1 MISYFSIM
9 TILTITVVSFTIIGV
24 LYSRGK
30 IETMDDFLTARG
42 STGSGILSAT
52 FLASFLGVF
61 VLFTWRN
68 YNYYRLW
75 NRSS

>member
-42 STGSGILSAT
+42 STGSGIL
-52 FLASFLGVF
+52 
-61 VLFTWRN
+61 
-68 YNYYRLW
+68 
-75 NRSS
+75 

>member
-61 VLFTWRN
+61 VLFTHQRQVQ
-68 YNYYRLW
+68 LEELQLL
-75 NRSS
+75 

>member
-61 VLFTWRN
+61 VLFTPPEAG
-68 YNYYRLW
+68 
-75 NRSS
+75 SIGGITTIK